1 MAFPIFNYGDFEITA
16 LTFGSKIIAPGDTVA
31 FSISIK
37 NVSGI
42 KITKCSIG
50 LSLRY
55 AVDTDVEGSGGTT
68 IGTGFYGYIFGSD
81 ENYGTISWVNNGVQT
96 FAGSMSF
103 APEEYLPV
111 NMSNYILTSDYD
123 SISLRIETSSD
134 LDAGRNYDSVPD
146 LKGDNGEYITMLSK
160 RDNPKV
166 KLAVERT
173 PDDESIA
180 VLTSASLTSDTGL
193 DALVAHGY
201 TVSLFASSEHDPATP
216 SDNPVTLNATMAELY
231 AGIPESTTAISQTFS
246 NGSDFAF
253 LLQVTNGYETANA
266 HADISRAFANLHL
279 SGKSTGGACFGG
291 FCTSTEGNPKLETY
305 YPIYAYAGIAVG
317 GGGAYSTD
325 EVDTGSKW
333 IDGKTIY
340 RKVVEFTA
348 ITNGK
353 ANDMAIG
360 ASGTIDTIVGYRG
373 MGYKTGKTYYWSIPH
388 YDTRSQYTIMIELV
402 MGDAPLVRI
411 TPGSGRDLA
420 YAFVVVEYTLA
431 DAAEGS

>member
-1 MAFPIFNYGDFEITA
+1 MAIVIKDISFGERTHVLTTPDWTNTMDITFNYSFTLQNTGSAAMNFYWAFIPSTTPAPATWAALMESEGVLHEDGLLDGYTIARNQTKTYSDNTSLAFDTWWTTTLQTQRAFSLKMVVYNASTDAFLAEAAVPNFFVLDARYSPSIPAFSVERTGDEAETIKVTLKLGLAADLTDTQKARMIPKLVDGSGTEITLHYTTLDDLLTGVVDSTTIVTNTFDKA
-16 LTFGSKIIAPGDTVA
+16 VHHDLTLTFG
-31 FSISIK
+31 
-37 NVSGI
+37 
-42 KITKCSIG
+42 
-50 LSLRY
+50 
-55 AVDTDVEGSGGTT
+55 
-68 IGTGFYGYIFGSD
+68 
-81 ENYGTISWVNNGVQT
+81 
-96 FAGSMSF
+96 
-103 APEEYLPV
+103 
-111 NMSNYILTSDYD
+111 D
-123 SISLRIETSSD
+123 SYE
-134 LDAGRNYDSVPD
+134 
-146 LKGDNGEYITMLSK
+146 
-160 RDNPKV
+160 
-166 KLAVERT
+166 
-173 PDDESIA
+173 
-180 VLTSASLTSDTGL
+180 SAS
-193 DALVAHGY
+193 AK
-201 TVSLFASSEHDPATP
+201 
-216 SDNPVTLNATMAELY
+216 
-231 AGIPESTTAISQTFS
+231 
-246 NGSDFAF
+246 
-253 LLQVTNGYETANA
+253 
-266 HADISRAFANLHL
+266 ADIDRSFANLHL

-348 ITNGK
+348 IKNGR

-360 ASGTIDTIVGYRG
+360 ASGTIETIVGYRG

-402 MGDAPLVRI
+402 MGDAPLIRL

>member
-1 MAFPIFNYGDFEITA
+1 MAIVIKDISFGERTHVLTTPDWTNTMDITFNYSFTLQNTGSAAMNFLWAFIPSTTTTPATWAALMESEGVLSEDGLFDGYTIARNQTKTYSDNTVLTFDTWWTTTLQTQRAISLKMVVYNASTDAFLAEADVPNFFVLDARYSPSIPAFSVERTGDEAETIKVTLKLGLAADLTDTQKARMIPKLVDGSGTEITLHYTTLDDLLTGVVDSTTIVTNTFDKA
-16 LTFGSKIIAPGDTVA
+16 VNHDLTLTFG
-31 FSISIK
+31 
-37 NVSGI
+37 
-42 KITKCSIG
+42 
-50 LSLRY
+50 
-55 AVDTDVEGSGGTT
+55 
-68 IGTGFYGYIFGSD
+68 
-81 ENYGTISWVNNGVQT
+81 
-96 FAGSMSF
+96 
-103 APEEYLPV
+103 
-111 NMSNYILTSDYD
+111 D
-123 SISLRIETSSD
+123 SYE
-134 LDAGRNYDSVPD
+134 
-146 LKGDNGEYITMLSK
+146 
-160 RDNPKV
+160 
-166 KLAVERT
+166 
-173 PDDESIA
+173 
-180 VLTSASLTSDTGL
+180 SAS
-193 DALVAHGY
+193 AK
-201 TVSLFASSEHDPATP
+201 
-216 SDNPVTLNATMAELY
+216 
-231 AGIPESTTAISQTFS
+231 
-246 NGSDFAF
+246 
-253 LLQVTNGYETANA
+253 
-266 HADISRAFANLHL
+266 ADIDRSFANLHL

-348 ITNGK
+348 ITNGR

-360 ASGTIDTIVGYRG
+360 ASGTIETVVGYRG

-431 DAAEGS
+431 DASEGS